1 LAARISPWLKNLQG
15 GTTSAF
21 RTPPRKPLYD
31 GEISEFPEETPDIT
45 VVKPRTGVVLDIDRC
60 IDREQRAK
68 VANEGAPFGT
78 YTLQLDYNK
87 SLDNDI
93 PTRTGLKKVDGK
105 VMPASSTI
113 RMEHQTDRPALN
125 AGGNFET
132 TPGLEKLGLSQA
144 VWGTEDGWAGGT
156 EQVLTTK
163 RTHFTK
169 MNHTTWAQHRKTGTQ
184 RPVQLMD
191 VMYDADSSVV
201 KKRTQSMVNL
211 KQQTERV
218 PISAAATEGADTT
231 YNWTAFIDKKQVPA
245 PNLKK
250 EPDRAQRMKAGFGS
264 YADPKQDVMYDQKK
278 IQKAIS
284 SRVKGVDIESIT
296 SRDPPS
302 IVPPDAYK
310 DQLSTGKSHLEIGV
324 LKRSPVFGS
333 PTRVPDMGGKSK
345 RFPNASKKTGKGFHL

>member
-1 LAARISPWLKNLQG
+1 M
-15 GTTSAF
+15 TSEL
-21 RTPPRKPLYD
+21 PD
-31 GEISEFPEETPDIT
+31 ETPDIS
-45 VVKPRTGVVLDIDRC
+45 VVKPRSGATINIDQT

-87 SLDNDI
+87 SLNNDI
-93 PTRTGLKKVDGK
+93 PTRAGLKKVDGQ
-105 VMPASSTI
+105 VMPANSTI

-163 RTHFTK
+163 RTNFTK
-169 MNHTTWAQHRKTGTQ
+169 MNHISWKQCKKTGSQ
-184 RPVQLMD
+184 RDLHLMD
-191 VMYDADSSVV
+191 VMYDANIDVV
-201 KKRTQSMVNL
+201 KRRTQSMVNL
-211 KQQTERV
+211 KQQTQRV
-218 PISAAATEGADTT
+218 PISAAATEGADVD
-231 YNWTAFIDKKQVPA
+231 YNWTRWRDKKHLA
-245 PNLKK
+245 SPNLEK

-264 YADPKQDVMYDQKK
+264 YADPKQDVMYDEKK

-284 SRVKGVDIESIT
+284 TRVKGVDIESIT

-302 IVPPDAYK
+302 IVPPDKYK
-310 DQLSTGKSHLEIGV
+310 DQLSSGKTHLKIGE
-324 LKRSPVFGS
+324 LQRSAVFGS

-345 RFPNASKKTGKGFHL
+345 RWPKPSGRTGKGFHL